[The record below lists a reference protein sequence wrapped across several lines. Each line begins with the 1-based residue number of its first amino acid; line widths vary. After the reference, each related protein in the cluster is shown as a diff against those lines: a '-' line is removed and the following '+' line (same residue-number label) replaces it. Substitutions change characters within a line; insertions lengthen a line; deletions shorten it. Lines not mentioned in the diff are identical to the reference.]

1 MADVID
7 QFILIFQ
14 SFANP
19 ALTTLYKFYPK
30 TAFRIITYSKK
41 NHYDYHLLHE
51 TSRHSKR
58 ESITE
63 TKKSLSKQL
72 ENI

>member
-1 MADVID
+1 MVWFQKIFIKEKAKNEVIWWAMADVID

-30 TAFRIITYSKK
+30 TAFR
-41 NHYDYHLLHE
+41 
-51 TSRHSKR
+51 
-58 ESITE
+58 
-63 TKKSLSKQL
+63 
-72 ENI
+72 NI